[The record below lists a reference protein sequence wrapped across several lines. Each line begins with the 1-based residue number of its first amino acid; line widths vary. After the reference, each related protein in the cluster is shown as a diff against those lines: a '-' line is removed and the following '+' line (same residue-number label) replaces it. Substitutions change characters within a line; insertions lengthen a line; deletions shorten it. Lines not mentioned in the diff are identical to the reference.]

1 MMPTTAQS
9 AREALPEVRL
19 DWNGWMSNLRR
30 QGTPERVYYFEHGVA
45 DNVQAAIAAE
55 AGVWEGM
62 AGRSPEAEWKRR
74 EAMHAYLGQELF
86 RVFPPGARIVP
97 PKREG
102 QWAEE
107 TKGIITTWEEFE
119 RYDWPDPA
127 AADYAVLEYFERELR
142 DNMRVFH
149 VVDIWEVVV
158 GFFGFESLAYAV
170 YEDRALVRA
179 MFDKVGAFVA
189 AVAETV
195 CDFDCYG
202 AVYLGDDLAFKTS
215 LFMSP
220 DLLRELI
227 IPWHQR
233 IADIAHAHGK
243 LFLFHCC
250 GNMYPLI
257 DEYIDHVRID
267 AKHSF
272 EESVLPVTEVKHRYG
287 KRLTLLARGRL
298 VNLGCASGHPSFV
311 MSNSFT
317 NQTLAQLAL
326 WGAIDVGTKFE
337 PGKVYVLPKKL
348 DEQVARLH
356 LGKVGAKLTKLNDA
370 QAKYMGVAVE
380 GPFKPDHYRY

>member
-1 MMPTTAQS
+1 MNAKGAMDS
-9 AREALPEVRL
+9 LPEVQL
-19 DWNGWMSNLRR
+19 DWTGWLSNLRR
-30 QGTPERVYYFEHGVA
+30 EGTPERVYYFEHGVA
-45 DNVQAAIAAE
+45 DNVQGAIAAQH
-55 AGVWEGM
+55 GVWAGLEG
-62 AGRSPEAEWKRR
+62 ASPEAEWKRR

-107 TKGIITTWEEFE
+107 TKGVITSWEEFE
-119 RYDWPDPA
+119 HYDWPDPA
-127 AADYAVLEYFERELR
+127 AADYAVLDYYERELR

-170 YEDRALVRA
+170 YEDRALVHA

-195 CDFDCYG
+195 CDFECYG

-250 GNMYPLI
+250 GNMYPLL
-257 DEYIDHVRID
+257 DEYIDRVRID

-272 EESVLPVTEVKHRYG
+272 EESVLPVTEVKRRYG
-287 KRLTLLARGRL
+287 RRLTLLGGMDVDFLARATPERIEAKTHEILTACMPGGGYF
-298 VNLGCASGHPSFV
+298 LGSGNWVTEYIPPENYLA
-311 MSNSFT
+311 MLRAARQFT
-317 NQTLAQLAL
+317 SA
-326 WGAIDVGTKFE
+326 
-337 PGKVYVLPKKL
+337 
-348 DEQVARLH
+348 
-356 LGKVGAKLTKLNDA
+356 
-370 QAKYMGVAVE
+370 
-380 GPFKPDHYRY
+380 